1 MRFSVTRLACNSLIL
16 GGLLSPVVA
25 ETSQERVALSL
36 SGPDCVSQRP
46 SIVAALVRI
55 PGVNHV
61 DVESVPDHALV
72 DVVQPGAA
80 PNILPARR
88 RTTRAASVRSR
99 VAGPGRRT
107 APGSRCRGRFAAM
120 MSARVMTG
128 RRPGP
133 GSSAGLGVSLIEG
146 SRVRSVMGHD
156 HKRRFNA
163 HLSIRLSF
171 IG

>member
-72 DVVQPGAA
+72 DVVQPGVTPESLAA
-80 PNILPARR
+80 
-88 RTTRAASVRSR
+88 AAHGVASSRQCSVAIMKSCIS
-99 VAGPGRRT
+99 
-107 APGSRCRGRFAAM
+107 APPS
-120 MSARVMTG
+120 
-128 RRPGP
+128 PP
-133 GSSAGLGVSLIEG
+133 
-146 SRVRSVMGHD
+146 HP
-156 HKRRFNA
+156 
-163 HLSIRLSF
+163 
-171 IG
+171 

>member
-36 SGPDCVSQRP
+36 SGPDCVSHRP

-72 DVVQPGAA
+72 DVVQPGVTPESLATAAHGVASSRQCSVSIMKSCISAA
-80 PNILPARR
+80 PSP
-88 RTTRAASVRSR
+88 
-99 VAGPGRRT
+99 PH
-107 APGSRCRGRFAAM
+107 P
-120 MSARVMTG
+120 
-128 RRPGP
+128 
-133 GSSAGLGVSLIEG
+133 
-146 SRVRSVMGHD
+146 
-156 HKRRFNA
+156 
-163 HLSIRLSF
+163 
-171 IG
+171 